1 MKSKWKYTP
10 WNNVDDLAMVQNNDI
25 AKMIATEQQ
34 MKDARIPIAWRDYCA
49 HILIKLNKC
58 RNENFYLP
66 NKCVELRHAYEK
78 CQYEE

>member
-1 MKSKWKYTP
+1 
-10 WNNVDDLAMVQNNDI
+10 
-25 AKMIATEQQ
+25 MIATEQE
-34 MKDARIPIAWRDYCA
+34 MKDARLPVSWRDYCA

-58 RNENFYLP
+58 RKENSYMV